1 MPKRSKKP
9 EVTKPMQ
16 EENKH
21 EISNKQLAKLLD
33 DLETLYKNVKL
44 GNTTLTGDEESKY
57 VMDYLKSLVISKP
70 EAAASEKLLKPI
82 MQEAGIENFPEGRV
96 GGGWVD
102 FILPSSREIG
112 PPVALELK
120 PLHDRSGKLNPLS
133 REFDQLVED
142 VTKTK
147 TNQVIRYILG
157 GNGGRGVD
165 YVVLTNLQD
174 TYIFDKGCITKFEP
188 AKKETFRE
196 FIEAISVTKNISDYL
211 RRVTEDLE
219 KRDLDKYF
227 FNDLKKWYGYLQELD
242 WTDNPQASSVLLLN
256 KLIFALTLEDFLIID
271 YRETWDMFARNFN
284 KWSAKGPKAV
294 VKNFFKELDEFLYEY
309 YDTELF
315 ASSNSILSRLK
326 DSDESYLKLLKTLRA
341 VAGFVE
347 EPTLFSG
354 GLYSYNFR
362 LINEDVFGKSYETFL
377 AENRKESGIYYTPN
391 QITRKMASDLV
402 HHLFGGLRDEL
413 IRDLDKEEYDE
424 AVELARKLVKITIFD
439 PACGSGAFLI
449 SVLREIVSVYSDI
462 KPKTEWVNQL
472 GLKEISEPERE
483 RIDKVKRLREIIGFN
498 GQTKGIDRVLLSKII
513 LRHIYGCDLDSM
525 ALNVAKV
532 NLWKETVK
540 LNPESFYF
548 QSLPQSVNHILPD
561 LKVNFVNGNSIVG
574 LPDEVVIDFLKEK
587 AKNEIVSL
595 IRLRNDY
602 LKDPTNADLAEE
614 IEEMKKPLRALLQQE
629 FNKSYPYLENPLFY
643 PLEFFFLYFGDEGD
657 PLKNRT
663 GVFSGLIG
671 NPPWNNLKP
680 IKKEFAQKHPEVFGE
695 VSKYSI
701 SGKDFENLFEQKLK
715 DKEVAEKWRQYEQ
728 DIYSL
733 SRFIRAHYH
742 LQGKGD
748 TSLQKTFVER
758 FTQLSRD
765 GFAILVPSNFHTDE
779 GSLKLRE
786 EILHNW
792 QLNELIS
799 FENRKKNWFPDID
812 SRFKF
817 DMLFVNRER
826 TGKSFKARFYV
837 NDWGEAQNAFD
848 YPVNLIS
855 ILSPGVLGIA
865 EFRTEEDIKVVLKIR
880 GGNRLLRDHGFRFS
894 TEFHETNDKDLF
906 TKNRPDDGITLYE
919 GKMINQYDLNFAN
932 NTYFISEKEGRAALL
947 NSQIRSIINSYGQDN
962 SQELDRQ
969 DLIEKLN
976 QRILMMDY
984 EVERL
989 AFRDIGSSTNERSL
1003 IATIIPPKNFLTNK
1017 LPYIKPFKYA
1027 FQNGVIRQI
1036 LNNDSQYYLLALF
1049 NSFVLDY
1056 YIRQRISTTLNF
1068 FFMYELPIPD
1078 SDPET
1083 EGKIISLAKVM
1094 MNDPS
1099 NRKKRA
1105 ELEILVAK
1113 KLFKLNKADM
1123 EHILDS
1129 FVYGNIDGELIK
1141 LIKDEYEET

>member
-1 MPKRSKKP
+1 MPKKKITKRSP
-9 EVTKPMQ
+9 QSATSVV
-16 EENKH
+16 KH
-21 EISNKQLAKLLD
+21 GISNKQLAKLLD

-44 GNTTLTGDEESKY
+44 GNTTLIGDEESKY
-57 VMDYLKSLVISKP
+57 VMDYLKSLVLSKP
-70 EAAASEKLLKPI
+70 ESAASEKLLKPI

-120 PLHDRSGKLNPLS
+120 PLHDRNGKLNPLS

-142 VTKTK
+142 VTNTR
-147 TNQVIRYILG
+147 TNQIIRYILG
-157 GNGGRGVD
+157 GNGGWGVD

-211 RRVTEDLE
+211 RRVTEELE
-219 KRDLDKYF
+219 KRDLDKFF

-242 WTDNPQASSVLLLN
+242 WNDDPQASSVLLLN

-271 YRETWDMFARNFN
+271 YRETWDMFSRNFN

-315 ASSNSILSRLK
+315 VPSNSILSRLK
-326 DSDESYLKLLKTLRA
+326 DSDESYAKLLKTLRA
-341 VAGFVE
+341 VAGFVD

-391 QITRKMASDLV
+391 QITGKMASDLV
-402 HHLFGGLRDEL
+402 QHLFGGLRDEL
-413 IRDLDKEEYDE
+413 IRDMEKERYDE
-424 AVELARKLVKITIFD
+424 AVELARKLVNITIFD

-449 SVLREIVSVYSDI
+449 SVLREITKVYSDI

-483 RIDKVKRLREIIGFN
+483 RIDKVKQLREILGFN
-498 GQTKGIDRVLLSKII
+498 GQMRGIDRVLLSKII

-574 LPDEVVIDFLKEK
+574 LPDDFVTDLLKER
-587 AKNEIVSL
+587 AKTEIVSL
-595 IRLRNDY
+595 IRLRNEY
-602 LKDPTNADLAEE
+602 LEDPTNADLAEE

-629 FNKSYPYLENPLFY
+629 FIKSHPDLENPLFY
-643 PLEFFFLYFGDEGD
+643 PLEFFFLYFDDTGE
-657 PLKNRT
+657 PLQNRT

-680 IKKEFAQKHPEVFGE
+680 VKKEFAHRHPEMFGE

-701 SGKDFENLFEQKLK
+701 SGKDFESLFEQKLK
-715 DKEVAEKWRQYEQ
+715 DKEVAEKWKQYEQ
-728 DIYSL
+728 GIYSL
-733 SRFIRAHYH
+733 SKFIRTHYH

-748 TSLQKTFVER
+748 TSLQKTFMER
-758 FTQLSRD
+758 FTQLSKD
-765 GFAILVPSNFHTDE
+765 CFAILVPSNFHTDE
-779 GSLKLRE
+779 GSFKLRE
-786 EILHNW
+786 EILNNW
-792 QLNELIS
+792 QLEELIS
-799 FENRKKNWFPDID
+799 FENRRGVWFPNIHQQ
-812 SRFKF
+812 FKF
-817 DMLFVNRER
+817 DMLFTTREK
-826 TGKSFKARFYV
+826 TGRPFKARFYV
-837 NDWGEAQNAFD
+837 NKWEEIEESFN
-848 YPVNLIS
+848 YPINLIPL
-855 ILSPGVLGIA
+855 LSPHVLGIT
-865 EFRTEEDIKVVLKIR
+865 EFRSRYDIGVVRKIR
-880 GGNRLLRDHGFRFS
+880 DQHPLLSQLEIGIS

-906 TKNRPDDGITLYE
+906 ITEPRENGIALYE
-919 GKMINQYDLNFAN
+919 GKMISQYSSNYSKNKYWINEED
-932 NTYFISEKEGRAALL
+932 GRKKL
-947 NSQIRSIINSYGQDN
+947 IRSQVNSIYVKVKSSENELVKRPDIISLLSSG
-962 SQELDRQ
+962 
-969 DLIEKLN
+969 KL
-976 QRILMMDY
+976 LFDY
-984 EVERL
+984 EVSRV

-1003 IATIIPPKNFLTNK
+1003 ISSVILKGNFLANT
-1017 LPYIKPFKYA
+1017 LPYIEPFNYKME
-1027 FQNGVIRQI
+1027 NGQI
-1036 LNNDSQYYLLALF
+1036 VQIFDEEREYYLLGLL
-1049 NSFVLDY
+1049 NSFTMDY
-1056 YIRQRISTTLNF
+1056 YVRQRITSHLNF
-1068 FFMYELPIPD
+1068 FFIYELPIPD
-1078 SDPET
+1078 ASGES
-1083 EGKIISLAKVM
+1083 KKRIISLAKNLM
-1094 MNDPS
+1094 KDPS
-1099 NRKKRA
+1099 NKQKRS
-1105 ELEILVAK
+1105 ELEILIAK
-1113 KLFKLNKADM
+1113 ELFKLSKEEM

-1129 FVYGNIDGELIK
+1129 FVYGNIDGELTK
-1141 LIKDEYEET
+1141 LIKDRYEET